1 MNIIGLQKSE
11 QDEIF
16 KLLAT
21 ILWIGNLVFVEDD
34 AGNAAISDGD
44 GKLSNKKRKRSR
56 YLTILSFF

>member
-44 GKLSNKKRKRSR
+44 GKQSNKKRGKFR
-56 YLTILSFF
+56 YSKIVSFF